1 MRPVKPMF
9 LTQSQFDYCS
19 VSNQRAQ
26 SMRHHAQ
33 NRRKV
38 GILCL
43 MKQASRLSSEAQR
56 PAQCARMRVGR
67 AARLGV
73 CVIAAMLLVA
83 CNDGVKSTDGA
94 NAKRDDSARSGQ
106 LELMD
111 PADEVVS
118 DGLASSGTG
127 GGARGAR
134 STAASASQPT
144 QASAESE
151 RGRWSV
157 MLATFSEAGHA
168 ERANAFRSQ
177 LVREFPEIAT
187 AQVRRVGNGSAI
199 VVGRFTGPEDK
210 AAQTE
215 LKRVKSIE
223 RNGRKPFAG
232 AMLLRTSAEDSSAL
246 TKPHSL
252 RSLRAKFPNVRP
264 LYTLQVGAWST
275 FGDAKTKYEP
285 MRTAAERY
293 CAELRSKGYEAWFY
307 HDDDSETSIV
317 TVGHF
322 NRSAYDSRSTLMSP
336 EVEDLMRQFPAH
348 LTNGEPVLLPVDRT
362 NPKGRMKA
370 QTPRLVEVPTF

>member
-1 MRPVKPMF
+1 MF
-9 LTQSQFDYCS
+9 LTQSRFDYRS
-19 VSNQRAQ
+19 LSNQSAQ

-56 PAQCARMRVGR
+56 PAQCARLRVGR

-73 CVIAAMLLVA
+73 CVLAAMLLVA

-118 DGLASSGTG
+118 DGLGSSGTG
-127 GGARGAR
+127 SGGARGAR

-177 LVREFPEIAT
+177 LAREFPEIAT

-199 VVGRFTGPEDK
+199 VVGRFTGPEEK

-232 AMLLRTSAEDSSAL
+232 AMLLRTSAEDS
-246 TKPHSL
+246 
-252 RSLRAKFPNVRP
+252 
-264 LYTLQVGAWST
+264 
-275 FGDAKTKYEP
+275 
-285 MRTAAERY
+285 
-293 CAELRSKGYEAWFY
+293 
-307 HDDDSETSIV
+307 
-317 TVGHF
+317 
-322 NRSAYDSRSTLMSP
+322 
-336 EVEDLMRQFPAH
+336 
-348 LTNGEPVLLPVDRT
+348 
-362 NPKGRMKA
+362 
-370 QTPRLVEVPTF
+370 